1 MDVSKLQKNG
11 ELLIENIGRVI
22 VGKEEVIR
30 LLLTALLA
38 DGHVLLEDV
47 PGTGKTKLAKT
58 LAASIDGNFSRIQF
72 TPDLL
77 PGDVT
82 GMNVYNRK
90 SGEFELRKGPVFTN
104 ILLADEINRATP
116 RTQSGLLESME
127 ERQVTI
133 DGEGMPLDDPFFVI
147 ATQNPV
153 ESAGTFPLPE
163 AQLDRFMMKLSVGLP
178 SKEEEV
184 AILERFMQEDPYS
197 HLKAVIS
204 LETLKEMKLWAAE
217 IFVHPEIEKYMVD
230 ITAATRQK
238 DKVVMGA
245 SPRATIAFMR
255 AVKAYAGLSGRAYC
269 IPDDVKTLAV
279 PVLAHRLK
287 LSYGHQSGNEAEG
300 IVGEILES
308 IPAPT
313 ENFAV

>member
-1 MDVSKLQKNG
+1 
-11 ELLIENIGRVI
+11 
-22 VGKEEVIR
+22 
-30 LLLTALLA
+30 
-38 DGHVLLEDV
+38 
-47 PGTGKTKLAKT
+47 
-58 LAASIDGNFSRIQF
+58 
-72 TPDLL
+72 
-77 PGDVT
+77 
-82 GMNVYNRK
+82 
-90 SGEFELRKGPVFTN
+90 
-104 ILLADEINRATP
+104 
-116 RTQSGLLESME
+116 
-127 ERQVTI
+127 
-133 DGEGMPLDDPFFVI
+133 
-147 ATQNPV
+147 
-153 ESAGTFPLPE
+153 
-163 AQLDRFMMKLSVGLP
+163 
-178 SKEEEV
+178 
-184 AILERFMQEDPYS
+184 
-197 HLKAVIS
+197 
-204 LETLKEMKLWAAE
+204 MKLWAAE

-269 IPDDVKTLAV
+269 IPDDVKALAV